1 MRALFC
7 VSCADVFE
15 TYFAK
20 YGVLIHRLCK
30 LKLLR
35 RFPGLAFYFF
45 LSLLQ
50 ITVRM
55 RGILEKLLVEIL
67 RNPWACKQLQQGLRI
82 GTWGGRVPVRFL
94 FRIENSARQSCGFSL
109 TRAHP
114 IRKIHSTEIRVN
126 EYKI

>member
-1 MRALFC
+1 MRIRVVVCLPIECYIILSHMRALFC

-67 RNPWACKQLQQGLRI
+67 RNP
-82 GTWGGRVPVRFL
+82 
-94 FRIENSARQSCGFSL
+94 
-109 TRAHP
+109 
-114 IRKIHSTEIRVN
+114 
-126 EYKI
+126 